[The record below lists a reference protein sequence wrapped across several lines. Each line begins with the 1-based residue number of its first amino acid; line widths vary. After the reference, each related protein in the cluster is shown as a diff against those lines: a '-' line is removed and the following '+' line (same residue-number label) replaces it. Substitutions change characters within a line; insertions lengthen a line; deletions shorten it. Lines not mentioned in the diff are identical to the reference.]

1 MGVWSMK
8 EVANGHAD
16 NEAGRLAAS
25 LAQASAAVSEPNAT
39 GAPGEAGA
47 SVSSGNSVFPPA
59 AAGRRAD
66 RLLRKEKCAGW
77 HTTNMYGAGAWAT
90 GAITRPGW
98 RRFTPAGATLTP
110 RVLANDRRSS

>member
-1 MGVWSMK
+1 MK

-47 SVSSGNSVFPPA
+47 SVSSETRYS
-59 AAGRRAD
+59 RRR
-66 RLLRKEKCAGW
+66 RLGD
-77 HTTNMYGAGAWAT
+77 
-90 GAITRPGW
+90 
-98 RRFTPAGATLTP
+98 
-110 RVLANDRRSS
+110 VLIGY